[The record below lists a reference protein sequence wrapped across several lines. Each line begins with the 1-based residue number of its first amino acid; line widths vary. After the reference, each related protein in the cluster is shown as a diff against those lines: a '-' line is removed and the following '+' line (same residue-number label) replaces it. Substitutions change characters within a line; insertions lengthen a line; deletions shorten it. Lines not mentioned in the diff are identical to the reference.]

1 MTFRKSCFFK
11 ALFACII
18 ALVFC
23 DPVFATCRTSGAC
36 GGTSPDACAGYLCH
50 HGLAYPCREGC
61 YCLGGRST
69 ATAQNIQTKCR
80 NHENPGLE
88 EFGIYLCPSG
98 YTSVD
103 PADDTPGAKS
113 ITDCYKY
120 NTSTNTDFTCPNGG
134 RLYYAA
140 DVCSAGR
147 YMPKRGSSCSV
158 CPAGSFCHGRGTQSN
173 PVIASCEDQ
182 GIDGHCTDQYYS
194 NAGAAECSEC
204 FLGQHITKNSSGYN
218 IACDDCGK
226 GYICPNLQEKHQCT
240 GNTYSDSD
248 TATECKPCTTPGFVI
263 KKTNGLNTGCIR
275 CSVGTFATS
284 DGECESCPRGYRCSG
299 GRAYKCVGNQYSDT
313 EESTTCLSC
322 GGPGM
327 GVVTEISNG
336 EELHVGCDICDSGKY
351 ADQGVCKTCPAGHHC
366 SEGIDLGLCG
376 SGSCAA
382 SSGSNACVTSGADT
396 CKTCPE
402 DWFSNDDRTAC
413 LSCADVIMPP
423 FNEDLYQQ
431 ATVRGLGGE
440 SMCGIK
446 LAGATKCQVGQ
457 DEDGSNVVWY
467 IVNGAWRLGA
477 NTAIV
482 DRHSYVKSPAPD
494 SPVGDDADWCAE
506 CPAETY
512 NLSGG
517 RGAGACKKCSA
528 GYCIYDNDCLP
539 CKPGYYCPGTDGAAN
554 DCSTHDGDYGIESEG
569 YKCEKG
575 TFSGAGQASCRSCGE
590 GYTTDGVGTAFVDDG
605 ETEIGQICVKIPLK
619 LKKNITDAE
628 PVVLPAN
635 VLKEKGRVNRS
646 VIRKNN

>member
-11 ALFACII
+11 ALFACICLVGWVDVSI
-18 ALVFC
+18 AIYC
-23 DPVFATCRTSGAC
+23 DQYQPAE
-36 GGTSPDACAGYLCH
+36 AGYWCH
-50 HGLAYPCREGC
+50 NTQVYPCREGC

-69 ATAQNIQTKCR
+69 ATTQNVQNKCSH
-80 NHENPGLE
+80 HEDPELE
-88 EFGIYLCPSG
+88 AFGVYLCPDNFPKSDAGAATISRCYTVSCPGVEKG
-98 YTSVD
+98 YRGPYSCDAGSYLPAKGMTCSLCEAGYYCPGGSFQFSCYNNQERGQCTGNRYSV
-103 PADDTPGAKS
+103 A
-113 ITDCYKY
+113 
-120 NTSTNTDFTCPNGG
+120 
-134 RLYYAA
+134 
-140 DVCSAGR
+140 
-147 YMPKRGSSCSV
+147 GSSSCQVCEVAGYAVTKNADGFNTGCARCPAGTIPKSDHSECEE
-158 CPAGSFCHGRGTQSN
+158 CPAGSYSRAGDTSCLICDRDGYAITQN
-173 PVIASCEDQ
+173 D
-182 GIDGHCTDQYYS
+182 
-194 NAGAAECSEC
+194 
-204 FLGQHITKNSSGYN
+204 
-218 IACDDCGK
+218 
-226 GYICPNLQEKHQCT
+226 
-240 GNTYSDSD
+240 
-248 TATECKPCTTPGFVI
+248 
-263 KKTNGLNTGCIR
+263 NGLNTSCDS
-275 CSVGTFATS
+275 CS
-284 DGECESCPRGYRCSG
+284 DGWVANSDHSACEECPAGYMCTS
-299 GRAYKCVGNQYSDT
+299 GRAIKCVGNQYSSVT
-313 EESTTCLSC
+313 RSTVCSSC
-322 GGPGM
+322 TGPGM
-327 GVVTEISNG
+327 GVVVTTENSNG

-402 DWFSNDDRTAC
+402 DWFSNDDRTGC

-446 LAGATKCQVGQ
+446 LAGSTKCQVGQ
-457 DEDGSNVVWY
+457 DGSNVIWY
-467 IVNGAWRLGA
+467 IVNGVWRLGA
-477 NTAIV
+477 NTVVA
-482 DRHSYVKSPAPD
+482 DRHSYVKSPTPD
-494 SPVGDDADWCAE
+494 SPVGADADWCAE
-506 CPAETY
+506 CPAGTY

-528 GYCIYDNDCLP
+528 GYCIYSNDCLP

-554 DCSTHDGDYGIESEG
+554 NCSTHDGDYGIESEG

-575 TFSGAGQASCRSCGE
+575 TFSGAGQASCKSCGE
-590 GYTTDGVGTAFVDDG
+590 GYTTSYEGTAYNQNG
-605 ETEIGQICVKIPLK
+605 ETCIKIPVR